1 MRQIAIPRLE
11 LLIVGHHGSKYS
23 TSERLLGAT
32 KPAVAVISVGADNF
46 YGHPN
51 VEAVYRLMEAGCVI
65 YRTDLH
71 GTIIFRR

>member
-1 MRQIAIPRLE
+1 MRQIAIPKLE

-23 TSERLLGAT
+23 TSQGLLEAT
-32 KPAVAVISVGADNF
+32 KPAIAVISVGEDNA

-51 VEAVYRLMEAGCVI
+51 PEAVYRLMEAGCVI

-71 GTIIFRR
+71 GTVIFRR